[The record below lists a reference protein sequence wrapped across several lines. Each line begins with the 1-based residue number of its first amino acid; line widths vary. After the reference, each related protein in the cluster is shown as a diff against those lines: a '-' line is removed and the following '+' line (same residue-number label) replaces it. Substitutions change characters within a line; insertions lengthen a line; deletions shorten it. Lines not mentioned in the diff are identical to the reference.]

1 MRGISDLPVEILEK
15 IVQDVEKADLYT
27 LSLVSNAL
35 RDVVH
40 SLARLVVRN
49 LVEKKIVETK
59 YLARIGWIEG
69 QHFPEQCSCIDIAYR
84 QKPFGPA
91 FQGTELSD
99 EDESPLVGWM
109 DACALSG
116 DGIYYTDSDKK
127 GSLMTLARNRPVYSN
142 TVDSVIDI
150 PDWNT
155 VFQLYLKGFTLVSL
169 SVVGR
174 SSSESLSNWAVRVYD
189 TQSSRFCYTLN
200 YNENLPEGFEQEGKS
215 VFDVAIT
222 SSQIAIHI
230 CDGFYG
236 HENSEK
242 HTLIYKI
249 DADRPEIKAEYL
261 LTVPSKT
268 CIALEDGATGETWHL
283 TTIEKFCFNDA
294 YMVLEYKQCP
304 DFFVDAAGEINFR
317 GGMRAIAVYKKESLH
332 LEPGYVVHTQDGL
345 LSRSAI
351 EEGDSPFLVCYNES
365 KPITITLFNL
375 ELKQILAKVKLTRGL
390 NIPCNWFG
398 GVFTLLQVVDNEIR
412 LQILDPRNLPAPADA
427 TGSADSRILSPGR
440 KVPSTFAVNEYV
452 NRSNYVRFGQLPCL
466 GHVDYNGV
474 ALLRAEE
481 GDLPYL
487 FSFDYMVHW

>member
-1 MRGISDLPVEILEK
+1 MILWL
-15 IVQDVEKADLYT
+15 I
-27 LSLVSNAL
+27 
-35 RDVVH
+35 
-40 SLARLVVRN
+40 
-49 LVEKKIVETK
+49 
-59 YLARIGWIEG
+59 
-69 QHFPEQCSCIDIAYR
+69 R

-242 HTLIYKI
+242 HTLIYK
-249 DADRPEIKAEYL
+249 
-261 LTVPSKT
+261 
-268 CIALEDGATGETWHL
+268 
-283 TTIEKFCFNDA
+283 
-294 YMVLEYKQCP
+294 
-304 DFFVDAAGEINFR
+304 
-317 GGMRAIAVYKKESLH
+317 ESLWH
-332 LEPGYVVHTQDGL
+332 
-345 LSRSAI
+345 
-351 EEGDSPFLVCYNES
+351 DSLY
-365 KPITITLFNL
+365 
-375 ELKQILAKVKLTRGL
+375 
-390 NIPCNWFG
+390 
-398 GVFTLLQVVDNEIR
+398 
-412 LQILDPRNLPAPADA
+412 
-427 TGSADSRILSPGR
+427 
-440 KVPSTFAVNEYV
+440 
-452 NRSNYVRFGQLPCL
+452 
-466 GHVDYNGV
+466 
-474 ALLRAEE
+474 
-481 GDLPYL
+481 
-487 FSFDYMVHW
+487 